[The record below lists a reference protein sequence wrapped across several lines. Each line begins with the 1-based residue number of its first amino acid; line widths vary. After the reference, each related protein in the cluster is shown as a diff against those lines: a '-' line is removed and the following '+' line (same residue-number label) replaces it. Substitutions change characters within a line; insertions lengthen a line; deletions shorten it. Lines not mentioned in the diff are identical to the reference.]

1 MHLKRLDIV
10 GFKSFAD
17 NIRLDLEPGITAI
30 VGPNGCGKSNIIDAV
45 RWCLGEMSAKSL
57 RSSQMLDVVF
67 NGSGSRPPQ
76 NMAEVTLT
84 FDNSDKRLPIDF
96 SDVSISR
103 RLFRSGESEYFINKT
118 QCRLRD
124 IRELF
129 LDTGMGEDGYSS
141 LEQGKVEWILQAKP
155 EERRELFE
163 EAAGVSKYRARREE
177 ALRKLEKVEI
187 DLSRL
192 ADIVAV
198 TQDQIRKLENAV
210 NKAKTYQRIRE
221 ELKVMEVSDW
231 LFQLTNSDVELAD
244 VNAKLEQGQR
254 LAEELNTQ
262 VHQMDSQISEHR
274 LRLTQ
279 LEEELLTANTALNNI
294 DSNIRIGE
302 ERLNNARRR
311 EQEIEVQRL
320 HTQENVSREAARL
333 EELTTQKVALVQ
345 ALEEIK
351 AAGALIEAGFAESK
365 KIFDEA
371 EGQLESKRQEA
382 KTIRDLIFSRTQ
394 QRGELQA
401 QMSSLSSD
409 VARLGSQKENI
420 EKDRARLSGQLAEV
434 EGRLSAGEGQTNELK
449 AQFNER
455 SNAHTAM
462 SQQIKTLEGRETIL
476 RQTLLSRAEDI
487 AKLKGQIHSIHEQQA
502 SDPYL
507 AGAQAVLSAGFDGIY
522 GPIGHLFQSDE
533 ANRDIVAA
541 TLGENLG
548 DLVADSTLDAQ
559 RAIDFLRDGEK
570 GRVRIWILDKLGSA
584 SKPAFVGN
592 IAGSTSLLS
601 CVRTDEK
608 FRPLL
613 THICSAMLIQGTS
626 VYGQAVINGGIDPSK
641 WQSHITH
648 RLPELEQ
655 SLSEKEAL
663 KIKLEKELIALEE
676 EVIATARNKDEAL
689 KEVEEVRIR
698 LELALE
704 EFGRIAKQKEFVS
717 EEQMA
722 IDLDAERIE
731 SERAAAQVRH
741 DECLAE
747 FNQIQEEEKNNHERL
762 DQLQLELS
770 EIQQSHAKATA
781 ELSAEKEKLSAFQ
794 EKLNWQAS
802 IVAHNKSEIANVEQN
817 LARHNEAI
825 EAMALHIDEA
835 KSQQA
840 EATALINSSLS
851 ERQAAADACANI
863 QASRTEISAQVQEG
877 ESALSKIRSE
887 ANRVQEEIQNERIR
901 ETNIRNRHD
910 SLTQKLQDQY
920 EMTLDTAKAEFA
932 TPVAAD
938 AETLE
943 KLKKRVANM
952 GPINLAAPQEYEE
965 LVEKNTFLTTQ
976 QADLIKA
983 REDLKQV
990 IAKINS
996 TTRDHFRETFN
1007 KVRENFRALYGTLF
1021 QGGEADLRFT
1031 DETDILNTGV
1041 DIFCQ
1046 PPGKKLLHISLLS
1059 GGEKALTAIA
1069 LLFAFFQVRPS
1080 PVALLDE
1087 VDAPLDEA
1095 NVLRYAEMIKKFS
1108 ENSQFLLISHNKR
1121 TMEAANT
1128 LYGVTMEELGVSKVL
1143 SARLHKK
1150 EAAEVAAATA

>member
-1 MHLKRLDIV
+1 M
-10 GFKSFAD
+10 
-17 NIRLDLEPGITAI
+17 
-30 VGPNGCGKSNIIDAV
+30 
-45 RWCLGEMSAKSL
+45 
-57 RSSQMLDVVF
+57 
-67 NGSGSRPPQ
+67 
-76 NMAEVTLT
+76 
-84 FDNSDKRLPIDF
+84 
-96 SDVSISR
+96 
-103 RLFRSGESEYFINKT
+103 
-118 QCRLRD
+118 
-124 IRELF
+124 
-129 LDTGMGEDGYSS
+129 
-141 LEQGKVEWILQAKP
+141 
-155 EERRELFE
+155 
-163 EAAGVSKYRARREE
+163 
-177 ALRKLEKVEI
+177 
-187 DLSRL
+187 
-192 ADIVAV
+192 
-198 TQDQIRKLENAV
+198 
-210 NKAKTYQRIRE
+210 
-221 ELKVMEVSDW
+221 
-231 LFQLTNSDVELAD
+231 
-244 VNAKLEQGQR
+244 
-254 LAEELNTQ
+254 
-262 VHQMDSQISEHR
+262 
-274 LRLTQ
+274 
-279 LEEELLTANTALNNI
+279 
-294 DSNIRIGE
+294 
-302 ERLNNARRR
+302 
-311 EQEIEVQRL
+311 
-320 HTQENVSREAARL
+320 
-333 EELTTQKVALVQ
+333 
-345 ALEEIK
+345 
-351 AAGALIEAGFAESK
+351 
-365 KIFDEA
+365 
-371 EGQLESKRQEA
+371 
-382 KTIRDLIFSRTQ
+382 
-394 QRGELQA
+394 
-401 QMSSLSSD
+401 
-409 VARLGSQKENI
+409 
-420 EKDRARLSGQLAEV
+420 
-434 EGRLSAGEGQTNELK
+434 
-449 AQFNER
+449 
-455 SNAHTAM
+455 
-462 SQQIKTLEGRETIL
+462 
-476 RQTLLSRAEDI
+476 
-487 AKLKGQIHSIHEQQA
+487 
-502 SDPYL
+502 
-507 AGAQAVLSAGFDGIY
+507 
-522 GPIGHLFQSDE
+522 
-533 ANRDIVAA
+533 
-541 TLGENLG
+541 
-548 DLVADSTLDAQ
+548 
-559 RAIDFLRDGEK
+559 
-570 GRVRIWILDKLGSA
+570 
-584 SKPAFVGN
+584 
-592 IAGSTSLLS
+592 
-601 CVRTDEK
+601 
-608 FRPLL
+608 
-613 THICSAMLIQGTS
+613 
-626 VYGQAVINGGIDPSK
+626 
-641 WQSHITH
+641 
-648 RLPELEQ
+648 
-655 SLSEKEAL
+655 
-663 KIKLEKELIALEE
+663 
-676 EVIATARNKDEAL
+676 
-689 KEVEEVRIR
+689 
-698 LELALE
+698 
-704 EFGRIAKQKEFVS
+704 
-717 EEQMA
+717 
-722 IDLDAERIE
+722 
-731 SERAAAQVRH
+731 
-741 DECLAE
+741 
-747 FNQIQEEEKNNHERL
+747 
-762 DQLQLELS
+762 QLELS

-1031 DETDILNTGV
+1031 DETHILNTGV